1 MEVFIMIKEKVIEIL
16 AEELGVE
23 LDEIKMN
30 SNLQDDLGADSLAV
44 VEVIMAFEDEFDLKI
59 PEEDTTQ
66 LTTVQDII
74 TYIESKQE

>member
-1 MEVFIMIKEKVIEIL
+1 MVKEKVMEIL

-23 LDEIKMN
+23 LDEIKMD

-44 VEVIMAFEDEFDLKI
+44 VEVIMAFEDEFDVKI

-66 LTTVQDII
+66 LTTVQDIVN
-74 TYIESKQE
+74 YIESKQE

>member
-1 MEVFIMIKEKVIEIL
+1 MIKEKIIEIL

-23 LDEIKMN
+23 LDEIKMD

-66 LTTVQDII
+66 LTTVQDIV

>member
-1 MEVFIMIKEKVIEIL
+1 MVKEKVMEIL

-23 LDEIKMN
+23 LDQINMN
-30 SNLQDDLGADSLAV
+30 SHLQDDLGADSLAV

>member
-23 LDEIKMN
+23 LDEIKMD